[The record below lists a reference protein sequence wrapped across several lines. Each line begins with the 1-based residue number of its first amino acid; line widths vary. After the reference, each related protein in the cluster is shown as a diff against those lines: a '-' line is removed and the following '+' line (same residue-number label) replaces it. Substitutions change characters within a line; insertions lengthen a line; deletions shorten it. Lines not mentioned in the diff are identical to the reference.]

1 MCSDRVVQL
10 TQTKRLRR
18 RTRRMRMRKRCD
30 IDTTKGSDPSALV
43 RE

>member
-10 TQTKRLRR
+10 TQTKRRR
-18 RTRRMRMRKRCD
+18 KRRMRMRKRCD